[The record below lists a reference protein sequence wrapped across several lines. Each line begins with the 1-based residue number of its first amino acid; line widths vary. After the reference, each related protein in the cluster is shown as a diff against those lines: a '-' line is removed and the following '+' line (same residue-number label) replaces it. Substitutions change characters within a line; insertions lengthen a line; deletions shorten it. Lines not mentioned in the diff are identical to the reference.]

1 MSSRKQEAND
11 VQCLSDL
18 KRIANE
24 FNKSKHV
31 DKDVVRKF
39 FSGFRYLTICLELEE
54 RDIFEC
60 IINWCRLY
68 ARIPFYIDPLNEK
81 LQRIYEDSIPMV
93 FPHIIGYLP
102 YSVHNIETYHYMLL
116 ETMDTLL
123 RNASFTALQEIGNFR
138 PGSIAGLQ
146 YPIEN
151 AGDFNTQLL
160 ALKLM
165 TRLLKYADI
174 EKQNQELKNV
184 PWFNIKLIENDLSA
198 VIKEANRGQF
208 ENVAR
213 GLLNKFNMNLTMLPH
228 KVYSLYCDYL
238 CFQKNFDFYKPLN
251 CDKFW
256 INFNYS
262 PRTLSF
268 IGHYK
273 KLMKSGFD
281 TVHVT
286 VKITALNLE
295 RKTLIVHYNEPVRLS
310 KYSNVLEELNG
321 YKTICLFLSDEEV
334 TRLKCNRDFFDHF
347 NEHEY
352 VNDHNSV
359 NTHCSSVSQ
368 ESSSRQGDFSNKFR
382 KSLNLLIGEAND
394 NNSLIPV
401 PTMQSVKAR
410 SEPRFQQPMDIIDA
424 IETPKTSKLSNT
436 NVTKSHSMQRLHSNS
451 KNSASIKNATTMR
464 KKSTEA
470 ANSSTLAS
478 TSKSFVQ
485 PVELVNLNRSE
496 RTRKVS
502 TYNDISN
509 YEPINSTEFIELMSN
524 ELFKTNKDNNI
535 AEAANWKDR
544 GAVNKSSN
552 SGVNESLQVP
562 PIKTIRK
569 RKAKAMNNIPKKKE
583 TIQNDENKSAAVSV
597 TSTSSEIRN
606 ILLRQKTYLS
616 SAKDNDIHNSIEM
629 ELNLIY
635 DIDNQGT
642 KSDPLHSSSPCVLRN
657 DIIQTSNQLS
667 DPINISLIREPKSA
681 LSDTLSLR
689 SNTDRE
695 LAVESINLWN
705 DEIDLQPISDLR
717 SLTYGN
723 NRNEEKANNS
733 AQVVYA
739 SGTGCLGQKEVN
751 NTLKTYG
758 NKISKPLYPS
768 HLLTDEDY
776 IIEKVKQ
783 ITKKL
788 LSEAGT
794 QRVKMK
800 EVKSRVQYLVRN
812 LEGELKTYTNR
823 FERFKRFEANIKQSL
838 NDLYK
843 RDSSTSAN
851 KSIE

>member
-102 YSVHNIETYHYMLL
+102 YSVRNIETYHYMLL

-138 PGSIAGLQ
+138 PGSINNCVLLFSSCFFCPFILTESAGLQ
-146 YPIEN
+146 YPIEKI
-151 AGDFNTQLL
+151 GDFNTQLL

-310 KYSNVLEELNG
+310 EYSNVLEELNG
-321 YKTICLFLSDEEV
+321 YKNICLFLSDEEV
-334 TRLKCNRDFFDHF
+334 NRLKCNRDFFDHF

-352 VNDHNSV
+352 DNDHNSV
-359 NTHCSSVSQ
+359 NSHCSSVSQ
-368 ESSSRQGDFSNKFR
+368 ESSSRHGDFSNKFR

-410 SEPRFQQPMDIIDA
+410 SEPRIQQPMDIIDA

-436 NVTKSHSMQRLHSNS
+436 NVTKSHSIQRLHSNS

-478 TSKSFVQ
+478 RSKSFVQ

-502 TYNDISN
+502 TYSDISN

-552 SGVNESLQVP
+552 SGVNES
-562 PIKTIRK
+562 
-569 RKAKAMNNIPKKKE
+569 
-583 TIQNDENKSAAVSV
+583 
-597 TSTSSEIRN
+597 
-606 ILLRQKTYLS
+606 

-629 ELNLIY
+629 ELNLTY

-667 DPINISLIREPKSA
+667 DPINISLIREPKSIK
-681 LSDTLSLR
+681 SDTLSLR
-689 SNTDRE
+689 SNTNGE

-723 NRNEEKANNS
+723 NRNEEKGNNS

-758 NKISKPLYPS
+758 NKISKPLYAS

-776 IIEKVKQ
+776 IIEKVNQ

-794 QRVKMK
+794 QRVEIK

-823 FERFKRFEANIKQSL
+823 FERFKRFEANIKQLL